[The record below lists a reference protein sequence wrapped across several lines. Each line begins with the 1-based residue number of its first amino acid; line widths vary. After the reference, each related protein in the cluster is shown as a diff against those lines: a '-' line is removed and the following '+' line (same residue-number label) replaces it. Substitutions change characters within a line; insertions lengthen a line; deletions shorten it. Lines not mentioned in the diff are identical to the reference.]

1 MKPVKPSPWQG
12 KLALITG
19 ASSGIG
25 AATAHELAR
34 HGLKVVLV
42 ARRRERLEE
51 VALNIKQAGGQ
62 AEIIPADL
70 TLEADRQRVFDEVAQ
85 KHGSADVLVN
95 NAGLGWYGYF
105 TDMTWQTAR
114 EILQVNI
121 AATVQFTML
130 FLNRMRDRNCGH
142 IINVGSISGGLP
154 SQGIAI
160 YGATKSFLDNF
171 TTALYRELSGTRL
184 RVSVVRAGPVR
195 TEFCETA
202 AIRQGGMNLPTENTG
217 VSAEVVAQRIW
228 GLLRWP
234 RRVIYVPAWLAV
246 TPLVENYFG
255 WLIDRLGPLLLK
267 RQKNARAST
276 TYPGGNR
283 STKVHVGK

>member
-1 MKPVKPSPWQG
+1 MKPIITSPWVD
-12 KLALITG
+12 KLAIITG

-25 AATAHELAR
+25 AATARELAR
-34 HGLKVVLV
+34 HGFQVVLV

-51 VALNIKQAGGQ
+51 VAAQIKHAGGV

-70 TLEADRQRVFDEVAQ
+70 TVEADRQRVYDQVTE
-85 KHGSADVLVN
+85 KHKNVDVLVN
-95 NAGLGWYGYF
+95 NAGIGWYGYF
-105 TDMTWQTAR
+105 TDMTWQTVR

-121 AATVQFTML
+121 SATVQFTLL
-130 FLNRMRDRNCGH
+130 FLQRMRERNSGH
-142 IINVGSISGGLP
+142 IINIGSVSGSLP
-154 SQGIAI
+154 SQGVAI

-171 TTALYRELSGTRL
+171 TTALYRELTGTKL

-202 AIRQGGMNLPTENTG
+202 AIRQGGMNLPTEHAG
-217 VSAEVVAQRIW
+217 VPAEIVARRIW

-246 TPLVENYFG
+246 TPLVESYFG
-255 WLIDRLGPLLLK
+255 WLIDRLGPLLLN
-267 RQKNARAST
+267 RQKKAHTADQSSRFAHLHPNQQ
-276 TYPGGNR
+276 
-283 STKVHVGK
+283 K